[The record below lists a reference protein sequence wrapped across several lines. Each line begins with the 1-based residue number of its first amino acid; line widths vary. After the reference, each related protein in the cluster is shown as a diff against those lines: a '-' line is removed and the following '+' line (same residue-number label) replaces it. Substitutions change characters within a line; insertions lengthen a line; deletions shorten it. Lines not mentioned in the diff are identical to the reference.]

1 MNAFNED
8 PSFWQMNNGQP
19 RIGIALGSGA
29 AKGWAHIGVLMA
41 LEEMG
46 IYPQVIAGCSIGAFV
61 GAIYANH
68 NLNELEKWANQLTNW
83 EVFKLLDIGFSRG
96 GLIAG
101 KKMFTKADELLG
113 PRLVESSAMP
123 FAAVA
128 TELYQGREV
137 WIRRGNMRRAI
148 RASCA
153 IPGLFSPIRWHSQWL
168 IDGAVSNP
176 VPVSLC
182 RAMGATHVIAVD
194 LQSNR
199 FNKKRIADEPILLRD
214 YHTSPIDEHE
224 HSESVFSRMMGV
236 GQGYFNSVVGRLGRA
251 KSLHK
256 RKKPSMMAVMSG
268 ALDILEDKLKRSR
281 MAGDPP
287 DILITPQVGDIGL
300 MEFFRAQEA
309 IEFGRQSVRHV
320 SHQLKEQ
327 LP

>member
-1 MNAFNED
+1 MI
-8 PSFWQMNNGQP
+8 WQMNHGQP

-46 IYPQVIAGCSIGAFV
+46 IYPQVVAGCSIGAFV
-61 GAIYANH
+61 GAIYANR
-68 NLNELEKWANQLTNW
+68 NLSELDEWAKQLTNW

-101 KKMFTKADELLG
+101 KKMFSKADELLG
-113 PRLVESSAMP
+113 PRLVESSEIP

-128 TELYQGREV
+128 TELYQGREI
-137 WIRRGNMRRAI
+137 WLRRGNMRRAI

-153 IPGLFSPIRWHSQWL
+153 IPGLFSPIRWHGQWL

-194 LQSNR
+194 LQSKR
-199 FNKKRIADEPILLRD
+199 FNKNRSAEEPILLHD
-214 YHTSPIDEHE
+214 YHNSQLEE

-256 RKKPSMMAVMSG
+256 RKKPNMMSVMSG

-287 DILITPQVGDIGL
+287 DVLITPQVGDIGL
-300 MEFFRAQEA
+300 MEFFKAQEA
-309 IEFGRQSVRHV
+309 IEQGRQAVRHV
-320 SHQLKEQ
+320 SHQLQEM